1 MRNSDKPGKSS
12 EWIVPRVLTGL
23 STPRKRLSRPHPKMH
38 SPLIVTFEKPRAVQ
52 DLEIVILVPVRPGI
66 AGQYINSAIC
76 LARRTAAPFRLCR
89 LVFDSAG
96 ASPPANK
103 PHPYRQAALSKIRQD
118 MVDKYLGTAD
128 WVAWID
134 ADIVDYPEK
143 LLTKLISRI
152 GNGIAAPI
160 LLMDG
165 EPGTGAL
172 NGDGFG
178 PGRFFDVAGYVEGL
192 RWARFE
198 KPWFDQPGPVYS
210 LDSVGGCYV
219 VNAEIYRK
227 GAHHT
232 ADPYSLD
239 FIRKDLKWSAETVKM
254 NQKGPANC
262 FTEHFSVCQW
272 AKQNGFP
279 VRAYGDLVA
288 RHAKV

>member
-1 MRNSDKPGKSS
+1 MILNGLLNRLRRHVSS
-12 EWIVPRVLTGL
+12 P
-23 STPRKRLSRPHPKMH
+23 PPKMYH
-38 SPLIVTFEKPRAVQ
+38 PLIVTFENPRPIQ
-52 DLEIVILVPVRPGI
+52 NLEIVILVPVSPGI
-66 AGQYINSAIC
+66 AKQYINSTIY
-76 LARRTAAPFRLCR
+76 LAQRVATPFRLCR
-89 LVFDSAG
+89 LIFDSAG
-96 ASPPANK
+96 APPPTNK
-103 PHPYRQAALSKIRQD
+103 PHPYRQEALSKIRQD
-118 MVDKYLGTAD
+118 MVDKYLGAAS

-134 ADIVDYPEK
+134 ADIVDYPEN
-143 LLTKLISRI
+143 LLSELISRA
-152 GNGIAAPI
+152 GGGIAAPI

-165 EPGTGAL
+165 EPGAGAL

-198 KPWFDQPGPVYS
+198 KPWFDQPGPEYS

-227 GAHHT
+227 GARHT
-232 ADPYSLD
+232 ADPYSLE
-239 FIRKDLKWSAETVKM
+239 FIHKDLKWSADTVKM
-254 NQKGPANC
+254 NQRGPANC

-272 AKQNGFP
+272 ARQNGFP

>member
-1 MRNSDKPGKSS
+1 MAFSALLKKIRAG
-12 EWIVPRVLTGL
+12 V
-23 STPRKRLSRPHPKMH
+23 SRSQPKMYN
-38 SPLIVTFEKPRAVQ
+38 PLILTFDNPRPLQ
-52 DLEIVILVPVRPGI
+52 NLEIVILVPVSPGI
-66 AGQYINSAIC
+66 GRQYTNSAIY
-76 LARRTAAPFRLCR
+76 LAQRAAAPFRLCR

-96 ASPPANK
+96 APPPANK

-118 MVDKYLGTAD
+118 MVDKYLGSAD

-134 ADIVDYPEK
+134 ADIVDYPEN
-143 LLTKLISRI
+143 LLSDLITRA
-152 GNGIAAPI
+152 GGGIAAPI

-165 EPGTGAL
+165 EPGSGL

-198 KPWFDQPGPVYS
+198 KPWFDQPGPEYS

-227 GAHHT
+227 GARHV
-232 ADPYSLD
+232 ADPYSLE

-279 VRAYGDLVA
+279 VRAYSDLVA